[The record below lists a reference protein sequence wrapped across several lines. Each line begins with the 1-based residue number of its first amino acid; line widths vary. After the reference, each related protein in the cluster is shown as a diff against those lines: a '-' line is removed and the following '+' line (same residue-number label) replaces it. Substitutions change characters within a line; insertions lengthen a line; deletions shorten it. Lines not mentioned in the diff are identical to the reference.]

1 MAYIRKRGRRW
12 HAEICKNSPDGQQVR
27 ESASRSTKAEAVAWA
42 AQREADIV
50 GGAAVVAKRMT
61 FGEMLE
67 RYAAE
72 VSPTKRG
79 ERWERIRIQA
89 LVHGRPDA
97 FPAAPADPIAAVR
110 LADLDARHFAAWRDR
125 RLRAVSPAS
134 VRREW
139 SMLSNAC
146 SVAVREWS
154 LLSKN
159 PMLTVK
165 RPRGSE
171 PRTRRPSEDE
181 IKRILYC
188 LGYSS
193 DEAPKTKTARVGA
206 AYRFAIQTAM
216 RAGEIAGLQWR
227 DVEMERRYLRTHG
240 KTPAATREVP
250 LSSEALEV
258 LQKLAGVR
266 DGESVFGISAASL
279 DALFRK
285 ARAKA
290 GVEDLTFHDSR
301 HEAITRLAKVFDV
314 LELARIV
321 GHRDLRMLLVYYNPS
336 AEDLSGKL
344 K

>member
-1 MAYIRKRGRRW
+1 MG
-12 HAEICKNSPDGQQVR
+12 PDGQKIR
-27 ESASRSTKAEAVAWA
+27 ESASRSTKAEAISWA
-42 AQREADIV
+42 EQREAEII

-61 FGEMLE
+61 FGELLE

-72 VSPTKRG
+72 VSTTKRG
-79 ERWERIRIQA
+79 ERWERIRIEA

-97 FPAAPADPIAAVR
+97 FPALPPDPITSIR

-125 RLRAVSPAS
+125 RLRSVSPAS

-139 SMLSNAC
+139 SLLSNAC
-146 SVAVREWS
+146 AVAVREWS
-154 LLSKN
+154 LLAKN

-165 RPRGSE
+165 RPKGSA
-171 PRTRRPSEDE
+171 PRTRRPSDNE
-181 IKRILYC
+181 IERILYC
-188 LGYSS
+188 LGYSR
-193 DEAPKTKTARVGA
+193 DEAPKTKTAMVGA
-206 AYRFAIQTAM
+206 AYRFAIETAM
-216 RAGEIAGLQWR
+216 RAGEIAGLEWR
-227 DVEMERRYLRTHG
+227 DVELERRYLRTRG

-258 LQKLAGVR
+258 LDQLAGVR
-266 DGESVFGISAASL
+266 DGESVFGISTASL

-336 AEDLSGKL
+336 AEDLSKKL

>member
-1 MAYIRKRGRRW
+1 MAPAKSRTPPR
-12 HAEICKNSPDGQQVR
+12 SP
-27 ESASRSTKAEAVAWA
+27 S
-42 AQREADIV
+42 I
-50 GGAAVVAKRMT
+50 
-61 FGEMLE
+61 
-67 RYAAE
+67 
-72 VSPTKRG
+72 P
-79 ERWERIRIQA
+79 
-89 LVHGRPDA
+89 GRP
-97 FPAAPADPIAAVR
+97 PDPIAAVR
-110 LADLDARHFAAWRDR
+110 LADLDTRHFAAWRDR

-139 SMLSNAC
+139 SLLSNAC

-154 LLSKN
+154 LLAKN

-165 RPRGSE
+165 RPKGSE
-171 PRTRRPSEDE
+171 QRTRRPSEDE
-181 IKRILYC
+181 IERILYC
-188 LGYSS
+188 LGYSR
-193 DEAPKTKTARVGA
+193 DDAPQTKTARVGA

-216 RAGEIAGLQWR
+216 RAGEIAGLEWR
-227 DVEMERRYLRTHG
+227 DVEMQRRYLRTRG

-258 LQKLAGVR
+258 LDQLAGVR
-266 DGESVFGISAASL
+266 DGASVFGLSTASL

-290 GVEDLTFHDSR
+290 GVEDLTFHDAR

-321 GHRDLRMLLVYYNPS
+321 GHRDLRMLMVYFNPS